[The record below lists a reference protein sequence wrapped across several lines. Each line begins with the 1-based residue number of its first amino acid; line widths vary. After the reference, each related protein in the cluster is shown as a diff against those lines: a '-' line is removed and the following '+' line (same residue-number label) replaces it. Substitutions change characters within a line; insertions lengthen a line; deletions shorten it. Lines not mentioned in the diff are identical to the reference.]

1 MGKLKI
7 LLVAALPVTIAVVVL
22 GAQGARASTPACT
35 NGPFVAYC
43 GTQADFGDP
52 VLVIDSRG
60 GSAALNNPV
69 IGWYDS
75 TSDRA
80 TDWFQLPYGGVPDAG
95 YMFFFAPGGVL
106 SGMCMSDPG
115 TGHVVL
121 RGCNGSNWQRWIR
134 TEVPGTG
141 GHSWINRATHG
152 ILSAAPPGAQLVTVS
167 PPSTPPTGPQLW
179 HFSR

>member
-1 MGKLKI
+1 MCETYAPFEKERAVCRDVGSMGKLRV
-7 LLVAALPVTIAVVVL
+7 LLVVALPVTIAVVVL

-35 NGPFVAYC
+35 NGP
-43 GTQADFGDP
+43 
-52 VLVIDSRG
+52 L
-60 GSAALNNPV
+60 
-69 IGWYDS
+69 
-75 TSDRA
+75 
-80 TDWFQLPYGGVPDAG
+80 
-95 YMFFFAPGGVL
+95 APGGVL

-167 PPSTPPTGPQLW
+167 PPSTPPAGPQLW